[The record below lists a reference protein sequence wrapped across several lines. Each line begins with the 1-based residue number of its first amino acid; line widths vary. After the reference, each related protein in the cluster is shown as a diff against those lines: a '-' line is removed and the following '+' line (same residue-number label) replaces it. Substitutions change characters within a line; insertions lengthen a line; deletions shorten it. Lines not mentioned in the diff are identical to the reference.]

1 MYFNNEDIH
10 CWTKERKVLTDK
22 QTHIPA
28 LRSFG
33 YYCTNKATASIS
45 HHMHNNQLELHYV
58 VEGNQKFYIKSKEFS
73 LTGNDMFVTSPNVP
87 HSSGISLM
95 TMREVYWMHIDMNLT
110 ENFLGLNAINGSFLR
125 KKLES
130 LQNTVYAGNSEA
142 TKYIKNAFNDLSSTD
157 RGLQISG
164 YGNLL
169 CFFQEA
175 ITFALKDGK
184 KMEEN
189 IKATMNYITEN
200 IYNNISLDTLS
211 QLSSLSVSRFKYKFK
226 QQVGISP
233 RGYINTLK
241 IEESKK
247 LLEKGYS
254 ITDVAFTLGFN
265 TSTYF
270 ATVFK
275 QYTTISPSDFQKNSL
290 SNMAY

>member
-1 MYFNNEDIH
+1 MYVNNEDIH

-33 YYCTNKATASIS
+33 YYCTNKATESIS
-45 HHMHNNQLELHYV
+45 HHIHKNQLELHYIV
-58 VEGNQKFYIKSKEFS
+58 QGNQKFYIKNKEFF

-87 HSSGISLM
+87 HGSGTRLM
-95 TMREVYWMHIDMNLT
+95 TMREVYWMHIDMTQT
-110 ENFLGLNAINGSFLR
+110 ENFLGLNSINGSFL
-125 KKLES
+125 KKELAS
-130 LQNTVYAGNSEA
+130 LQNTVYTGTSVA
-142 TKYIKNAFNDLSSTD
+142 TKYIKNAFNYLSNTD

-169 CFFQEA
+169 CFFHEA
-175 ITFALKDGK
+175 VTFEFKDGK
-184 KMEEN
+184 RIEKN

-211 QLSSLSVSRFKYKFK
+211 QTSGLSVSRFKYKFK

-254 ITDVAFTLGFN
+254 ITDVAFNLGFN

-275 QYTTISPSDFQKNSL
+275 QYTTISPSDFQKNSFKEE
-290 SNMAY
+290 